1 LIGSRPLVLALSVAL
16 VAALSGCGDDGGG
29 PAAGDA
35 PRKAPIRA
43 KKQQI
48 GPTAAELYK
57 STCSACH
64 GPDARGIA
72 GMGKNLTTSE
82 LVDTWSTEEFV
93 EFLKVGR
100 ETGHPLN
107 TTGIAMPPRGGNPA
121 LTDGELRSIAEHVK
135 DLPSAP

>member
-1 LIGSRPLVLALSVAL
+1 MIGVRPLVLALTVAL
-16 VAALSGCGDDGGG
+16 VGSLSGCGDDGGG
-29 PAAGDA
+29 PAPGDK
-35 PRKAPIRA
+35 PRKAPIRT
-43 KKQQI
+43 KPQQV
-48 GPTAAELYK
+48 GPTAAELFR

-82 LVDTWSTEEFV
+82 LVDTWSAEEFV

-100 ETGHPLN
+100 QAGHPLN

-121 LTDGELRSIAEHVK
+121 LTDSDLRSIAEYVK
-135 DLPSAP
+135 ELPPAP